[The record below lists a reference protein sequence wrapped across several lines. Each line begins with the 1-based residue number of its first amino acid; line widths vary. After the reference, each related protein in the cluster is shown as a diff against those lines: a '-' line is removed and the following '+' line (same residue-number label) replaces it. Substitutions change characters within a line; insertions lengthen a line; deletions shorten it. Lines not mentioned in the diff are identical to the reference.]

1 MSIRPVSPDVT
12 SNAALQLQDDGV
24 DIEKMMQDALDE
36 LDGYEEPHAEPS
48 PNPNSSFVGPKQW
61 GVADTKT
68 DLLQGQLIE
77 MMLSGNLDGVLPFY
91 QNLLEKASDPNER
104 EMLEWNV
111 ELLQAMKEEN
121 LDKVNHLKSH
131 MPEAMNSNLEKLKK
145 MDENPQLLIPFIEEA
160 LRVAV
165 GLFKAEESKVED
177 DVRNTMQQTLQ
188 DADKVPNFKQE
199 VKDRIEHALQFI
211 GIDVEK
217 YIHLEQLKLLSTLA
231 LGEIYV
237 FSEYQD
243 LNLIPEVAKRMVER
257 GDDLFHLIPL
267 LEKIEE
273 PRKSEIVAVYR
284 KFVLEKLDKS

>member
-1 MSIRPVSPDVT
+1 
-12 SNAALQLQDDGV
+12 
-24 DIEKMMQDALDE
+24 
-36 LDGYEEPHAEPS
+36 
-48 PNPNSSFVGPKQW
+48 
-61 GVADTKT
+61 
-68 DLLQGQLIE
+68 
-77 MMLSGNLDGVLPFY
+77 
-91 QNLLEKASDPNER
+91 
-104 EMLEWNV
+104 
-111 ELLQAMKEEN
+111 
-121 LDKVNHLKSH
+121 